1 MTFDKFDGFTEA
13 QLEVLKGA
21 LQLRM
26 AAEVV
31 GRNMPTA
38 ELEVSEKGGF
48 FRCTVRMMT
57 EIGQTQTRKGYS
69 GDMGR
74 D

>member
-1 MTFDKFDGFTEA
+1 MFTNFDGFTEA

-38 ELEVSEKGGF
+38 ELESSDKGGF
-48 FRCTVRMMT
+48 YRCTVRMIA
-57 EIGQTQTRKGYS
+57 EIGDTQTRKGFS
-69 GDMGR
+69 GDMAR

>member
-1 MTFDKFDGFTEA
+1 MYTNFDGFTEA

-38 ELEVSEKGGF
+38 ELAESEKGGF
-48 FRCTVRMMT
+48 YRCTVRMME
-57 EIGQTQTRKGYS
+57 EIGATQTRKGFS
-69 GDMGR
+69 GDMAR